1 MGRRGG
7 MGRDGVGRRDRL
19 DGDEE
24 CVWRWRV
31 EMESGDT
38 SINLVLSISVSSSS
52 DLNLRIVP

>member
-24 CVWRWRV
+24 CVCV
-31 EMESGDT
+31 EMEREIRA
-38 SINLVLSISVSSSS
+38 SILNDCSNVSAKVKVVLCIEC
-52 DLNLRIVP
+52 

>member
-24 CVWRWRV
+24 CVWGDGGEWRY
-31 EMESGDT
+31 EHQS
-38 SINLVLSISVSSSS
+38 
-52 DLNLRIVP
+52 

>member
-24 CVWRWRV
+24 CVCV
-31 EMESGDT
+31 EMEESGDT
-38 SINLVLSISVSSSS
+38 SINLE
-52 DLNLRIVP
+52 

>member
-7 MGRDGVGRRDRL
+7 IGRDGVGRRDRL

-31 EMESGDT
+31 EIRA
-38 SINLVLSISVSSSS
+38 SILNDCSNVSAKVKVVLCIEC
-52 DLNLRIVP
+52 

>member
-24 CVWRWRV
+24 CVCGDGEWRWRV
-31 EMESGDT
+31 EIRA
-38 SINLVLSISVSSSS
+38 SILS
-52 DLNLRIVP
+52 